1 MAIFSHYVFQLCI
14 PSSKENG
21 QDKGGTVAW
30 CGRGSLDCKTSRCI
44 LLHKN
49 LEQCGKSFQ
58 SHGLIL
64 NMQFCLQNV
73 AVTSNYVY
81 LFKYGLLVHS

>member
-1 MAIFSHYVFQLCI
+1 MFFNSVYRL
-14 PSSKENG
+14 PNK
-21 QDKGGTVAW
+21 TVKLEEEPLLGVEGDLW
-30 CGRGSLDCKTSRCI
+30 CKTSRCI